1 MIETMETYEPTAA
14 TAIPDHDE
22 AWQAIAERDGR
33 WDGRL
38 VYAVTS
44 TGIYCRPSCPSRRPL
59 RRNVRLFAAPADA
72 EREGFRACRRCRP
85 DDRPRAAHAVA
96 RARALLD
103 DAVARGAEGPVT
115 LDRLAAEVGMS
126 PYHLQRVFA
135 REVGL
140 SPSAYLR
147 HARGERLKRRLR
159 DGDTVT
165 RAAFDAGFASG
176 SRAYDAARDQLGMTP
191 AAYLRHA
198 RGERLKRRLRDGDTV
213 TQAAFDAGFA
223 SGSRAYDAAR
233 DQLGMTPATY
243 RRGGRGARVRV
254 RVVPTSLGQLLVAA
268 TERGVCAV
276 TLGDDPAALEREL
289 AAELPQAE
297 IVRADDDAEL
307 ARWVDAVV
315 ARAEAAPTAAD
326 VPLDV
331 RATAFQRRVWDALRR
346 IPAGETRSY
355 AAIAAE
361 LGAPNAVRAVARACA
376 TNPTA
381 LVVPCHRVVRTDGAL
396 AGYRWGVERK
406 RELLERERRERD
418 QER

>member
-1 MIETMETYEPTAA
+1 MIETMETHEPVVA
-14 TAIPDHDE
+14 TLPFEPEDGWRAV
-22 AWQAIAERDGR
+22 AERDGR

-44 TGIYCRPSCPSRRPL
+44 TGVYCRPSCPSRRPL

-85 DDRPRAAHAVA
+85 DDRSRAAHAVA
-96 RARALLD
+96 QARALLD

-140 SPSAYLR
+140 SPAAYLR
-147 HARGERLKRRLR
+147 HARGERLKRGLR
-159 DGDTVT
+159 GGDTVT

-191 AAYLRHA
+191 AAY
-198 RGERLKRRLRDGDTV
+198 
-213 TQAAFDAGFA
+213 
-223 SGSRAYDAAR
+223 
-233 DQLGMTPATY
+233 

-254 RVVPTSLGQLLVAA
+254 RIVPTSLGHLLVAA
-268 TERGVCAV
+268 TERGVCTVA
-276 TLGDDPAALEREL
+276 LGDDPTALEREL

-297 IVRADDDAEL
+297 IVGADDDAEL
-307 ARWVDAVV
+307 ATWVDAVV
-315 ARAEAAPTAAD
+315 AHAEAAPSAAD

-355 AAIAAE
+355 AAVAAE

-406 RELLERERRERD
+406 QELLKRERKRE
-418 QER
+418 E

>member
-1 MIETMETYEPTAA
+1 MIETMESYEPTAA
-14 TAIPDHDE
+14 TASLDHDE

-44 TGIYCRPSCPSRRPL
+44 TGVYCRPSCPSRRPL

-103 DAVARGAEGPVT
+103 DAVERGAEGPVT
-115 LDRLAAEVGMS
+115 LDTLAAEAGMS

-140 SPSAYLR
+140 S
-147 HARGERLKRRLR
+147 
-159 DGDTVT
+159 
-165 RAAFDAGFASG
+165 
-176 SRAYDAARDQLGMTP
+176 P

-233 DQLGMTPATY
+233 DQLGMTPAAY

-254 RVVPTSLGQLLVAA
+254 RVVPTSLGNLLVAA

-276 TLGDDPAALEREL
+276 ALGDDPAALEREL

-355 AAIAAE
+355 AAVAAE

-406 RELLERERRERD
+406 RELLEREGRGTLREG
-418 QER
+418 ES